1 MGNFSTWT
9 TCGTGAPSSTLS
21 ALSTCTDDGTSTPEI
36 CSIGVSI
43 ADVSVVGRFCLGAST
58 GVAGSES
65 LSSFG
70 RLASRFFSAVR
81 RKTLIVVLND
91 LLGLQSSADKGECS
105 QTGHDAGRL
114 D

>member
-1 MGNFSTWT
+1 M
-9 TCGTGAPSSTLS
+9 TGV
-21 ALSTCTDDGTSTPEI
+21 PE
-36 CSIGVSI
+36 
-43 ADVSVVGRFCLGAST
+43 AGRFCFGAST

-81 RKTLIVVLND
+81 KKTLIVVRSD
-91 LLGLQSSADKGECS
+91 LFGLQSSADKGECS

-114 D
+114 DWPWRIC